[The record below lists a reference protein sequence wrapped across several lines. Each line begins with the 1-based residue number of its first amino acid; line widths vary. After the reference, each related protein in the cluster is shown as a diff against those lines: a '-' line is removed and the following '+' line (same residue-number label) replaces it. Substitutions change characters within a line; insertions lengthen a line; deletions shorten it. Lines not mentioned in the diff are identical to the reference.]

1 MEQKGVFKKSNRQKI
16 QGIVPFYFITYTN
29 IGFKDILLIQGNK
42 NQHKLVCTECTLI
55 QESVPELVDD
65 QCAYVEKSSVN
76 NLFSLL
82 LGCNRHPKA
91 MVKVVHCIL
100 PQKLKTRDE
109 IFLNLFKLLL
119 FKEYISINSRFRL
132 LVNTDISKP
141 AFLVF

>member
-16 QGIVPFYFITYTN
+16 QGMVPFYFITYTN
-29 IGFKDILLIQGNK
+29 IGFLLIQGNK

>member
-16 QGIVPFYFITYTN
+16 QGMVSFYFITYTN
-29 IGFKDILLIQGNK
+29 IGFLLIQGNK